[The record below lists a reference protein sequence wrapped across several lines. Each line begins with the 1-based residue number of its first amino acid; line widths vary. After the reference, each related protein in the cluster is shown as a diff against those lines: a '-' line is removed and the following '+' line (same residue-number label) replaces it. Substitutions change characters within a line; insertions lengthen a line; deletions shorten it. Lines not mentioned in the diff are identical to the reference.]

1 MNAVEKLLSE
11 NPVFRNFYGFMNFN
25 FVTPGW
31 VVEFNFRC
39 P

>member
-11 NPVFRNFYGFMNFN
+11 NSGFRNFYGFMNFN
-25 FVTPGW
+25 LVTLGW

-39 P
+39 A